1 MTSCTEHCEK
11 NVFTFYYFHIKDH
24 CRDGGFCGFYLLQ
37 FQLVQNGCLILFG
50 RLLKPPL
57 LPFQPT
63 AFVFRVNSR
72 VCNFSLFKEFFL
84 SYGLL
89 HLLYFLLNPST
100 SHILQSIFWME
111 KKLKCIIKEKL
122 GACYVKLCIFSI
134 MHS

>member
-1 MTSCTEHCEK
+1 MTSCTAHCEK
-11 NVFTFYYFHIKDH
+11 NVFIFYYFHIKDR
-24 CRDGGFCGFYLLQ
+24 CRDGGFYLLQ

-63 AFVFRVNSR
+63 TFVFRVNSR
-72 VCNFSLFKEFFL
+72 VYSFPLFKEFFL
-84 SYGLL
+84 KLWFLTSSIFSLKSFYITHIAV
-89 HLLYFLLNPST
+89 HLLNGK
-100 SHILQSIFWME
+100 

-122 GACYVKLCIFSI
+122 GACYVKLCIISI